1 MSPKFTLKIGPFVEY
16 IFGGRSH
23 VVLLHH
29 NTEKMKIMGHSR
41 MISLILG
48 IMLTSGAMAQDTLPE
63 PPSAASDSQ
72 QQQEDEHA
80 RPQREPRFTHEQMTE
95 KMIAELKLDEKQTKK
110 ISKLNKK
117 YKTLIEGSQ
126 PMGMPGQ
133 RPPMEKGS
141 RPSGGGFGGG
151 MPGGGMG
158 GPGGMGGGMSGGMGD
173 RGGMGRGMGGDM
185 QGPRGGMPSGGPGR
199 SSEYDYDKQQEK
211 YDKKIRKLL
220 SDEQYEGYL
229 ELKPQFASQR
239 RIREFLMGG
248 NADDWL

>member
-1 MSPKFTLKIGPFVEY
+1 M
-16 IFGGRSH
+16 
-23 VVLLHH
+23 
-29 NTEKMKIMGHSR
+29 M
-41 MISLILG
+41 SLILG

-72 QQQEDEHA
+72 QQSEDEHA

-133 RPPMEKGS
+133 RPHMEKGS

-151 MPGGGMG
+151 MQRTWLQWLQVPLC
-158 GPGGMGGGMSGGMGD
+158 SINLEKN
-173 RGGMGRGMGGDM
+173 GRM
-185 QGPRGGMPSGGPGR
+185 QTIWTM
-199 SSEYDYDKQQEK
+199 
-211 YDKKIRKLL
+211 
-220 SDEQYEGYL
+220 
-229 ELKPQFASQR
+229 
-239 RIREFLMGG
+239 MTT
-248 NADDWL
+248 